1 MTRQY
6 KCPKCGGSDY
16 YMSNRNVM
24 KGIGGIWGNRGGVKK
39 FPVCKVCEEIMD
51 TIGTK
56 VLSKRSKLIF
66 ILPFVIGLALIV
78 VPIATFQLI
87 GIFIVYSGL
96 IIGLV
101 SLFID
106 YRRTR

>member
-1 MTRQY
+1 
-6 KCPKCGGSDY
+6 
-16 YMSNRNVM
+16 M

-56 VLSKRSKLIF
+56 VLSKRTKLIL
-66 ILPFVIGLALIV
+66 ILPCLIGIALV
-78 VPIATFQLI
+78 LVPIATVQWIGNLI
-87 GIFIVYSGL
+87 VLSGV

-106 YRRTR
+106 FRNTR

>member
-1 MTRQY
+1 MAYY

-51 TIGTK
+51 TYAEPVMAPSAT
-56 VLSKRSKLIF
+56 SSTLISIVALVI
-66 ILPFVIGLALIV
+66 ILVILV
-78 VPIATFQLI
+78 VAV
-87 GIFIVYSGL
+87 GAN
-96 IIGLV
+96 
-101 SLFID
+101 LF
-106 YRRTR
+106 